1 MTRAPLSLEYDGVP
15 DLPPESRALGLA
27 LIGGLAFW
35 VAVAALI
42 FA

>member
-1 MTRAPLSLEYDGVP
+1 MNRAPLSLEYDGVP

-27 LIGGLAFW
+27 LIGGLTVW
-35 VAVAALI
+35 VVIAALI